1 MTNILICSM
10 MVLNKSFSISEW
22 MFMDVCSFIGP
33 YLPTFELNKKSLT
46 GSEKSGSPGA
56 PLFLHFKNIL
66 RSCRIS
72 EKYFWNFN
80 LNWKCWKYSYKLGT
94 QGIKRLKMGVWCPKH
109 LVLQGIFNFI
119 MEIFVSKVELYP
131 QVCSRN

>member
-80 LNWKCWKYSYKLGT
+80 FNWKCWKYSYMLGT
-94 QGIKRLKMGVWCPKH
+94 QGIKKAENGGLMSQTPCFAG
-109 LVLQGIFNFI
+109 FI
-119 MEIFVSKVELYP
+119 HFDHEDFCFISWIISSSLP
-131 QVCSRN
+131 

>member
-66 RSCRIS
+66 RSCRMS

-80 LNWKCWKYSYKLGT
+80 FNWKCWKYSYMLGT
-94 QGIKRLKMGVWCPKH
+94 QGIKKAENGGLMSQILCFAG
-109 LVLQGIFNFI
+109 FI
-119 MEIFVSKVELYP
+119 HFDHEDFGFISWIISSSLP
-131 QVCSRN
+131 